1 MQRLKG
7 SCVVKLD
14 EGGVQGG
21 QIVLQE
27 SSRVSPPAD
36 SLPIPEPN
44 LPPPPPHDCFL
55 NVKMSL
61 ALEPFLP
68 SGGGVVVDFGEGDGV
83 EDGEG
88 EGEACG
94 VEVPP

>member
-1 MQRLKG
+1 M
-7 SCVVKLD
+7 
-14 EGGVQGG
+14 
-21 QIVLQE
+21 
-27 SSRVSPPAD
+27 
-36 SLPIPEPN
+36 
-44 LPPPPPHDCFL
+44 
-55 NVKMSL
+55 
-61 ALEPFLP
+61 P